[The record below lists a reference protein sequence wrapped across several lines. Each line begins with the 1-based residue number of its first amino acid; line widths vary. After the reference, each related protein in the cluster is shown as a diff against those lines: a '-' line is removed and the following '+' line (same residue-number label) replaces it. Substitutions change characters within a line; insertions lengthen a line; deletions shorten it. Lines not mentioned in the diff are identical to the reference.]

1 MVSLLLGSYLAVDL
15 FLLCLGFVQMLRQ
28 ESQAAQ
34 VLAITLLWPW
44 VVLRAILRIGLRIIK
59 KLIGIAGKT
68 LSEMRMILGV

>member
-1 MVSLLLGSYLAVDL
+1 MVSLILGSYLAVDL

-44 VVLRAILRIGLRIIK
+44 VALRAILRIGLRIIK